1 MPGRHGAPWT
11 NGPPA
16 SLISRRFNVFNPAK
30 IVDNLL
36 LPILGVLS
44 SPLPPRKPLS
54 ALPNVFPP
62 SPLAAPLPLEL
73 CFYRTSLAHLPRPS
87 ICLRFVSKSFRNKG
101 VNTLCASCNCLTL
114 RIHIRNSRDVRF
126 GTRKRGNVWTRAETN
141 RMKSEVCPWLRN
153 DRCFSSSCT
162 GQGDSKLSQARR
174 FTSRW

>member
-44 SPLPPRKPLS
+44 SPPSLPANHSPRSPTSFLPPPL
-54 ALPNVFPP
+54 P
-62 SPLAAPLPLEL
+62 SPPLPLEL

-87 ICLRFVSKSFRNKG
+87 IYLRFVSKSFRNMG
-101 VNTLCASCNCLTL
+101 VNILCASCNCLTL

-126 GTRKRGNVWTRAETN
+126 GTSDRGNEEMFELEPRRIEWN
-141 RMKSEVCPWLRN
+141 RRSAL
-153 DRCFSSSCT
+153 
-162 GQGDSKLSQARR
+162 G
-174 FTSRW
+174 